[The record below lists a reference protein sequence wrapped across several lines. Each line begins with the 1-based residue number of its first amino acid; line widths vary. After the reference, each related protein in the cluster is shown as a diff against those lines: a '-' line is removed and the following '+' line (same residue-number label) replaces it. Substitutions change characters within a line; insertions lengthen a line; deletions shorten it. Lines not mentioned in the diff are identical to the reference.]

1 MLLAILLA
9 ALPQESLLP
18 LDQELDAPFVPGT
31 EWVRLEPEAVERH
44 EDYEAFSD
52 AFSAVVSQAWRNA
65 PAASSYSLS
74 DTLPAAW
81 TLGELLGQIV
91 DLRSRLHSSRAFD
104 VHNGPL
110 LRAHLT
116 TELERLLALLSDPAG
131 DSDLA
136 RLIDWPDVAG
146 IVDER
151 FQPASHTF
159 ADRDPPLIT
168 DSLFFAGRTTQV
180 ILRLDEKSPPPGG
193 AVPLEYYAT
202 LEQAVEFRA
211 VCARVTAIFSVV
223 VQAEL
228 ERTALRLGQ
237 IDAGWTNYLEHGF
250 SQYPWESWANG
261 WLTDFAWS
269 RPPRSQWVLL
279 HPELGL
285 VFDTRST
292 RSAEM
297 EAALLVHGLGYVRY
311 FGDERD
317 WFAGLSA
324 TASITDDASYG
335 WGFGP
340 TLHFGHT
347 RLSSRVPHVSVSVLW
362 HDFEDGGNE
371 PVLAA
376 TLDLWR
382 LVDRGNELLYSSRL
396 APRGA
401 P

>member
-1 MLLAILLA
+1 MLLSILLA
-9 ALPQESLLP
+9 ALAQGTTPGAEWQVLPPESVEA
-18 LDQELDAPFVPGT
+18 QTAFERFGDAYSGA
-31 EWVRLEPEAVERH
+31 PEANWKSSSLARAWGEL
-44 EDYEAFSD
+44 EDLPATPTLAEVSA
-52 AFSAVVSQAWRNA
+52 AIAAARARVAESAV
-65 PAASSYSLS
+65 
-74 DTLPAAW
+74 
-81 TLGELLGQIV
+81 
-91 DLRSRLHSSRAFD
+91 FD
-104 VHNGPL
+104 EHNGPRIRRHL
-110 LRAHLT
+110 LLEIDGVLRAMALT
-116 TELERLLALLSDPAG
+116 TPAPLDSEPLDWETARTFVSGRFERESATLTVD
-131 DSDLA
+131 DV
-136 RLIDWPDVAG
+136 PDDA
-146 IVDER
+146 
-151 FQPASHTF
+151 TF
-159 ADRDPPLIT
+159 VT
-168 DSLFFAGRTTQV
+168 DSMFFAGEPSQV
-180 ILRLDEKSPPPGG
+180 VLRLDLKSGLGG
-193 AVPLEYYAT
+193 ATPFAYYAT
-202 LEQAVEFRA
+202 LEQAIEFRA
-211 VCARVTAIFSVV
+211 AAARMLAIFGTL
-223 VQAEL
+223 VQPQF
-228 ERTALRLGQ
+228 ERTAQRLGE

-340 TLHFGHT
+340 TLHFGHA
-347 RLSSRVPHVSVSVLW
+347 RLASRVPHVSVSVLW

-382 LVDRGNELLYSSRL
+382 LVDRGNELLYQSRL
-396 APRGA
+396 MR
-401 P
+401 

>member
-9 ALPQESLLP
+9 ALPQGTVPGAEWSVLAPETVEAQTAFERFGDAYSGAADANWKSASLARAWGELEDLPATPTLSEVSAAIEATRARVAGSPVFDELNGPRIRRHLLLEIDGVLNAMALTTPAP
-18 LDQELDAPFVPGT
+18 LD
-31 EWVRLEPEAVERH
+31 
-44 EDYEAFSD
+44 
-52 AFSAVVSQAWRNA
+52 
-65 PAASSYSLS
+65 
-74 DTLPAAW
+74 
-81 TLGELLGQIV
+81 
-91 DLRSRLHSSRAFD
+91 
-104 VHNGPL
+104 
-110 LRAHLT
+110 
-116 TELERLLALLSDPAG
+116 SDPLDWEA
-131 DSDLA
+131 A
-136 RLIDWPDVAG
+136 RTFVSGRFERESVTLTIDDG
-146 IVDER
+146 
-151 FQPASHTF
+151 TF
-159 ADRDPPLIT
+159 VT
-168 DSLFFAGRTTQV
+168 DSMFFAGEPSQV
-180 ILRLDEKSPPPGG
+180 VLRLDRKSALG
-193 AVPLEYYAT
+193 ASTPFAYYAT
-202 LEQAVEFRA
+202 LEQAIEFRA
-211 VCARVTAIFSVV
+211 AAARMLAIFGTL
-223 VQAEL
+223 VQPQL
-228 ERTALRLGQ
+228 ERTAQRLGE

-261 WLTDFAWS
+261 WLTDFSWS

-297 EAALLVHGLGYVRY
+297 ETALLVHGVGYLY
-311 FGDERD
+311 YGGDERE

-324 TASITDDASYG
+324 TASITGDASYG

-347 RLSSRVPHVSVSVLW
+347 RLSSRVPHVSVSLLW

-382 LVDRGNELLYSSRL
+382 LVDQGSELLYRSRL
-396 APRGA
+396 APPGA